1 MNTELPKLDNY
12 KVDIDQSFWDLVTG
26 YEIPETHESWIYKE
40 ELKHE
45 AEKAGYKSKKLD
57 ITIDI
62 LENGINIGVET
73 PEARMVTDKG
83 SNYEAV
89 YEFGEEFMDSLQT
102 WLKEQIVAG
111 PFTKKE
117 LEERGFDKLKIIPVQ
132 IRPKPNGKLRIIL
145 DLSFPHLSK
154 KEIKKG
160 VPTSVNAGIPKR
172 KYPAKM
178 AGTKDILKR
187 LTQTGRLSEFTKID
201 WKSAYKHF
209 PVRRQDWEL
218 QIIEFG
224 GRYFLELRAAFGT
237 RSSPYYFD
245 IGSDVVKEL
254 VCLNV
259 KVKRNFAP
267 KCLDDIIPLGRI
279 KDGKVKEYAEEYVRI
294 CKAVG
299 IKLAEESDGPGKC
312 FGIQKEGEVLGVI
325 YDLQK
330 WRWRVPEA
338 KSLRLENE
346 IWNAITR
353 EEITKGGLETII
365 GKITHYGPLIPNGK
379 FNRSWLLAHD
389 GGEIRETSKQDIL
402 KLSKGAI
409 HQMKWWLAALQ
420 TCHEGAP
427 IPDIRNWAR
436 YEGLELHSDA
446 AGGSQGA
453 GMGGVAKEC
462 PSSERAAWTQEQW
475 PKWLNNGELSE
486 SGAQMGKKLST
497 LEGLAA
503 MGMLLGVAKEARGQ
517 TVYLMIDNA
526 GFVFG
531 FKAGHSACLYLS
543 TITKALSDIGIAL
556 GAKLMVTKQARC
568 SDLWSKAADALSKND
583 EERFKEEM
591 KGRVEK
597 KKRILPRTLRQ
608 WIQSPYPDPELGLKI
623 VKELSHSME
632 VEIWE
637 EPRMTL
643 KEKKESNEV
652 LKEIKKT
659 PKKRKS
665 QEESNRG
672 TEGRRIAKRKRKEN

>member
-12 KVDIDQSFWDLVTG
+12 KVEIDQEFWDLVTG
-26 YEIPETHESWIYKE
+26 YEIPETHESWIDKEKLKE
-40 ELKHE
+40 EAGKS
-45 AEKAGYKSKKLD
+45 GYKSKKLD

-73 PEARMVTDKG
+73 PEARMVTDRG

-89 YEFGEEFMDSLQT
+89 YQFGEEFMDSLAT

-111 PFTKKE
+111 PFTKEQLK
-117 LEERGFDKLKIIPVQ
+117 ERGFDKLKIIPVQ

-154 KEIKKG
+154 REIKRG
-160 VPTSVNAGIPKR
+160 VPTSVNTGIPKR
-172 KYPAKM
+172 KYPARM

-209 PVRRQDWEL
+209 PVRPQDWEL

-224 GRYFLELRAAFGT
+224 GRFFVELRAAFGT

-245 IGSDVVKEL
+245 IGSDVIKEL
-254 VCLNV
+254 ACLNV
-259 KVKRNFAP
+259 KVKRSFAP
-267 KCLDDIIPLGRI
+267 KCLDDIIPIGRI
-279 KDGKVKEYAEEYVRI
+279 KDGKVQEYAEEYRRI
-294 CKAVG
+294 CKIVG

-312 FGIQKEGEVLGVI
+312 FGIQQEGEVLGVI
-325 YDLQK
+325 YDLRK

-338 KSLRLENE
+338 KTLRLENE
-346 IWNAITR
+346 IWSAITK

-365 GKITHYGPLIPNGK
+365 GKVTHYGPLIPNGR

-389 GGEIRETSKQDIL
+389 GGEVKESSKQEIL
-402 KLSKGAI
+402 KLSKCAV
-409 HQMKWWLAALQ
+409 HQMRWWLAALQ

-436 YEGLELHSDA
+436 YQGLELHSDA
-446 AGGSQGA
+446 AGASLEA
-453 GMGGVAKEC
+453 GMGGVAKDC
-462 PSSERAAWTQEQW
+462 PSEGKAAWTKEEW
-475 PKWLNNGELSE
+475 PLWLNNGGLSE
-486 SGAQMGKKLST
+486 SGVEMGKKLST

-503 MGMLLGVAKEARGQ
+503 VGMLLGVAKEARGQ
-517 TVYLMIDNA
+517 TVYLMVDNA

-531 FKAGHSACLYLS
+531 FKAGHSSCLYLS

-556 GAKLMVTKQARC
+556 GARIMVTKQPRC
-568 SDLWSKAADALSKND
+568 SDQWSNAADALSKNK

-591 KGRVEK
+591 KGKVEQ
-597 KKRILPRTLRQ
+597 KKRVLPRTFKQ
-608 WIQSPYPDPELGLKI
+608 WVQSPYPDPDLGLKI
-623 VKELSHSME
+623 VQELSQGME
-632 VEIWE
+632 LEIWE
-637 EPRMTL
+637 VPRMTL
-643 KEKKESNEV
+643 KEKKESNRMLTER
-652 LKEIKKT
+652 KRN
-659 PKKRKS
+659 PKKRRH
-665 QEESNRG
+665 QEASDEK
-672 TEGRRIAKRKRKEN
+672 TEGKGTVKRKKENR